1 MEVLSFN
8 TSLNPANNNVARYV
22 DQAVKLGYLAEIYVP
37 SGIGGR
43 AKRYLTVICTA
54 ADRTGQTLADIAIAA
69 RQQKVR
75 GADENL
81 TELAGNHAGES
92 DLRPEDAIGAS
103 KRNPDVLPT
112 DASSPIRN
120 GYVSIRNGYGSKRN
134 LDALTQ
140 EILLKDTKGGE
151 EIPPSLSG
159 EVKASTFPKEKEEPP
174 LAPRLAECDMQLN
187 GEVRVG
193 LSLAAYAIHRTWWP
207 GLDAAQADRMLDA
220 QFEALDGRDPAKL
233 EGIIIALN
241 GDYEAGNVKAPGK
254 VMTHRIARANTRSAA
269 GTDKGQRFKPTEYLG
284 SVGYGHKVTGA
295 DGNDILD
302 AVRGSG
308 HDTVRRLIREV
319 CGRWIGPNGKNK
331 STHHVVEEV
340 IRQLSGN
347 AAGRPTAATPIESI
361 NIPKSIEGAKDKAA
375 KLAALRQQMS
385 HANAHVKSANGADKG
400 AGK

>member
-1 MEVLSFN
+1 
-8 TSLNPANNNVARYV
+8 
-22 DQAVKLGYLAEIYVP
+22 
-37 SGIGGR
+37 
-43 AKRYLTVICTA
+43 
-54 ADRTGQTLADIAIAA
+54 
-69 RQQKVR
+69 
-75 GADENL
+75 
-81 TELAGNHAGES
+81 
-92 DLRPEDAIGAS
+92 
-103 KRNPDVLPT
+103 
-112 DASSPIRN
+112 
-120 GYVSIRNGYGSKRN
+120 
-134 LDALTQ
+134 
-140 EILLKDTKGGE
+140 
-151 EIPPSLSG
+151 
-159 EVKASTFPKEKEEPP
+159 
-174 LAPRLAECDMQLN
+174 
-187 GEVRVG
+187 
-193 LSLAAYAIHRTWWP
+193 
-207 GLDAAQADRMLDA
+207 MLDA